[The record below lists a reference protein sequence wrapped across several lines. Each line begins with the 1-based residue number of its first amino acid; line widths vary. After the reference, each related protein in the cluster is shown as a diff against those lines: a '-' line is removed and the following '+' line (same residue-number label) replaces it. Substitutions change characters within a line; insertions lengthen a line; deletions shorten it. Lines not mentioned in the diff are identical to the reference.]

1 MVLRRIGGR
10 RVIASTVL
18 ARASDIVVIVV
29 FHLENM
35 RSLSNLLS
43 KTSDKDMSHR
53 KGLRIGGRWVTA
65 STGAGTSQWGP
76 GARRGNIVRHRKH
89 LRALWA
95 STCVC
100 VKLDVVEEET
110 FVNTCNTH
118 TGNLSTKQLDRNL
131 EILKETP
138 ANKSN
143 QWSLADK
150 YGGGSKCLGI
160 SAN

>member
-35 RSLSNLLS
+35 ISLSNLLS

-76 GARRGNIVRHRKH
+76 VARRGNIVRHRKH
-89 LRALWA
+89 LPSVWA

-100 VKLDVVEEET
+100 EAGCGGRGNICEVA
-110 FVNTCNTH
+110 TH
-118 TGNLSTKQLDRNL
+118 TRKTCQLSSWTGTWKSWRKHQRTSQTSEAWLISMV
-131 EILKETP
+131 EA
-138 ANKSN
+138 ANA
-143 QWSLADK
+143 WE
-150 YGGGSKCLGI
+150 
-160 SAN
+160 